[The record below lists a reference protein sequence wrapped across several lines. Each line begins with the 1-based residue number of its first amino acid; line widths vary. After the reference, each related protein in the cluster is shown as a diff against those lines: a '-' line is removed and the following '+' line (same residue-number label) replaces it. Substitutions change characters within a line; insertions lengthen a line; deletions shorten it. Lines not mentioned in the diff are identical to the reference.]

1 MLVNKHI
8 GNDSESGEG
17 IMGDQFTREL
27 MFLDGLGKKS
37 IQVWINSGGG
47 VVTDGEQ
54 IAHAILN
61 SKTPVD
67 TVNTGTVASIAGP
80 IFAAGR
86 NRLMIDYSKLM
97 MHPVSGGDEKSTKA
111 FEQTIRTMLSSRS
124 YLSED
129 QVKRLMNR
137 TTWMNPQECLDLG
150 ICTGIIYSNGVNT
163 NKDYNKIV
171 NKLIPKTMNK
181 ITNKLGLDENSTEEV
196 VLAKIEAMEVENK
209 SKFDKYC
216 DELAASKLAKED
228 ADSKYNELKAKFDTM
243 ESEAKAKAADVLSN
257 EAEVEINEA
266 VKLGKIENKAE
277 AIDKMKATYIANPTA
292 TKEILNAIPAKV
304 AGAKL
309 DVVVEGNQTKVWNA
323 ASVMDFV
330 SKSKTNKIK

>member
-8 GNDSESGEG
+8 GFDSVDGEG
-17 IMGDQFTREL
+17 IMGDQFTREI
-27 MFLDGLGKKS
+27 MFLDSLGKKS

-54 IAHAILN
+54 ITHAILN

-67 TVNTGTVASIAGP
+67 TVNTGTAASIAGP
-80 IFAAGR
+80 IFASGR
-86 NRLMIDYSKLM
+86 NRLMMDYAKLM
-97 MHPVSGGDEKSTKA
+97 MHPVRGGNEKSTKA
-111 FEQTIRTMLSSRS
+111 FEQTVRTMLSSRS

-137 TTWMNPQECLDLG
+137 TTWMNPEECKDLG
-150 ICTGIIYSNGVNT
+150 ICTDIIYSNGVNI

-171 NKLIPKTMNK
+171 NKLNPKTMNK
-181 ITNKLGLDENSTEEV
+181 ITNKLGLDENSNEDV
-196 VLAKIEAMEVENK
+196 ILAKIEAMEVENK
-209 SKFDKYC
+209 SKFDKFV
-216 DELAASKLAKED
+216 DELATSKKAKED
-228 ADSKYNELKAKFDTM
+228 ADCKYNELKSKFDAM
-243 ESEAKAKAADVLSN
+243 EEENKAKAADVLSN

-277 AIDKMKATYIANPTA
+277 AIDKMKATYIANPEA

-309 DVVVEGNQTKVWNA
+309 DGIVEGSQTKVWNA

-330 SKSKTNKIK
+330 SKNKTNKIK